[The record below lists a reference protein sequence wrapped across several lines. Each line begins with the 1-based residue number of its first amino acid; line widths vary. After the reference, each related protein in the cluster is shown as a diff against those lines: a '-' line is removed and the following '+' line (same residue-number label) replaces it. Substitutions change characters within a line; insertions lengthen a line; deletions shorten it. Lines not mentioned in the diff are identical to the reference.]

1 MKFQTNNLNNINS
14 FQEGEVDYKDMIP
27 PLAQNQGDFSGL
39 NNNQNFDMENL
50 NSMMKNLNLENYRN
64 NFFPMNNNSNQVQND
79 VLGNEENP
87 LNNPNLGNINFD
99 MIQNNMNNFNNQGNQ
114 GNKKKTKVN

>member
-1 MKFQTNNLNNINS
+1 MNFQTNNLNNINS

-50 NSMMKNLNLENYRN
+50 NSMMNNLNLENYTN
-64 NFFPMNNNSNQVQND
+64 NIFQMNNN
-79 VLGNEENP
+79 
-87 LNNPNLGNINFD
+87 
-99 MIQNNMNNFNNQGNQ
+99 
-114 GNKKKTKVN
+114 